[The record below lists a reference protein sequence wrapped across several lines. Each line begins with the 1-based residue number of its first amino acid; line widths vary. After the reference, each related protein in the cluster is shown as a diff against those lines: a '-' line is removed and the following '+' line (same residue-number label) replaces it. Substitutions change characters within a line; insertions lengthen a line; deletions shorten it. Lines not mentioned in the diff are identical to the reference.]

1 MFSPNPTILLCSTCS
16 QTKPKYVT
24 FCRWFLT
31 PVRSFL
37 SPDVVSDYFFGVFL
51 WLLSDER
58 RATNDGVGR
67 DAAADANEEHHGVR
81 QHEEGVLHIHPQHH
95 SGGC

>member
-1 MFSPNPTILLCSTCS
+1 MLLNKTQVCYLLSLILDAG
-16 QTKPKYVT
+16 
-24 FCRWFLT
+24 
-31 PVRSFL
+31 PVFFVAQCCL
-37 SPDVVSDYFFGVFL
+37 QLFFGVFLSL

-81 QHEEGVLHIHPQHH
+81 QHEEGVLHIHPQHY